1 MKTRNCP
8 ICRKEMVYENHSVFN
23 RAKKGNTSC
32 KSCSKKGE
40 RNPFYGKKHTEEHK
54 KHISELNMGSNN
66 KMYGKK
72 SAMLGK
78 QHTDDTIQKMSEK
91 RKDFWKRK
99 GANTTEFQKYRNKVD
114 VLTAKQPIH
123 LLENFDKRGPA
134 GKEGAYH
141 LDHIIS
147 VWNGFHNDIPPEQI
161 ANIENLRMIP
171 WLENQIKWIY

>member
-1 MKTRNCP
+1 MQLG
-8 ICRKEMVYENHSVFN
+8 ENNSFH
-23 RAKKGNTSC
+23 
-32 KSCSKKGE
+32 
-40 RNPFYGKKHTEEHK
+40 GKRHTEEHK
-54 KHISELNMGSNN
+54 KRMSELNSGSNN
-66 KMYGKK
+66 KMYGKE

-78 QHTDDTIQKMSEK
+78 RHTDDTIQKMSDK
-91 RKDFWKRK
+91 RKEFWERK
-99 GANTTEFQKYRNKVD
+99 GAIPTAFKRYRNKVD

-161 ANIENLRMIP
+161 ADISNLRMIP